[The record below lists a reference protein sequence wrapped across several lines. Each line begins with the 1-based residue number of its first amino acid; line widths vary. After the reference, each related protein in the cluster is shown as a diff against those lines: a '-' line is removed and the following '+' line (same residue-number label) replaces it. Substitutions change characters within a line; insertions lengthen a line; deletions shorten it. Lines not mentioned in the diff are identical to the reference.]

1 MLSSLKRSDK
11 LGILKLLE
19 HQCWSN
25 ISVTAEMPTFG
36 SLKSPPPPNINNQ
49 FFLEIYSQTWKN
61 FWNVY
66 YCVHEKSQ
74 SGLRKLNL
82 SMNVN

>member
-36 SLKSPPPPNINNQ
+36 SLKSGDSFFCITLPPPNINNQ
-49 FFLEIYSQTWKN
+49 PPPLAISTIRA
-61 FWNVY
+61 
-66 YCVHEKSQ
+66 SP
-74 SGLRKLNL
+74 
-82 SMNVN
+82 